1 MRNII
6 MSVIFALMF
15 FIIVPCE
22 ARGEAHEIKTC
33 TQYQKEKLSYAL
45 SDIDFVGVT
54 GMNIEKLK
62 FTLHRAEYKDGI
74 EVFGNIPEYRKYEL
88 DSMFDTKSGKLSTI
102 PCSLKWD
109 STDSYLFYFFT
120 YRGKK

>member
-1 MRNII
+1 MREIVISVLIAI
-6 MSVIFALMF
+6 ML
-15 FIIVPCE
+15 FIVVRCE
-22 ARGEAHEIKTC
+22 ARAEAHEIKTC
-33 TQYQKEKLSYAL
+33 TQYQKEKLLYAL

-74 EVFGNIPEYRKYEL
+74 EVFGNVPEHRKYEL
-88 DSMFDTKSGKLSTI
+88 NSMFDTENGKLSI
-102 PCSLKWD
+102 MPCRLKWD
-109 STDSYLFYFFT
+109 PTDNYLFYFFT